1 MRVGVRPIVRPYAP
15 RAWPRTAEGILSEGA
30 KRVVEISGSE
40 GVQRAA
46 SALGSRPNRERIPMP
61 KNTKKRYTKPRVTA
75 QGSVD
80 KITLQNKKY
89 GATDGFLFEGNP
101 ISNAS

>member
-1 MRVGVRPIVRPYAP
+1 
-15 RAWPRTAEGILSEGA
+15 
-30 KRVVEISGSE
+30 
-40 GVQRAA
+40 
-46 SALGSRPNRERIPMP
+46 MP